1 MNNQMKLIAD
11 LINSSE
17 MRDKVMNKEIPCQ
30 KVEVHIKNFCSMLDA
45 LLAKEFDQ
53 NILNKMK

>member
-1 MNNQMKLIAD
+1 MNNQMEIIAD
-11 LINSSE
+11 LINSSG
-17 MRDKVMNKEIPCQ
+17 MLDKLIQGEIPCQ
-30 KVEVHIKNFCSMLDA
+30 KVEVHIKNFCNMLNA